1 MGQIGIVTELR
12 VSAANM
18 TSVSPHARRAVR
30 EADVARRVM
39 DAAREAQELPKG
51 ISSGLA
57 AVHARRPFPYSADEI
72 DDFAQAVRDPNFRV
86 QAAADGVHVYN
97 RDGHWTASDP
107 FELYPGLKLDTDGG
121 HAFYIGVQLARA
133 QIAWQLGKR
142 FDQDQPLDRGCA
154 ADRPEEDQNAWCGP
168 GTTMKKR

>member
-57 AVHARRPFPYSADEI
+57 AVHARRPFPYSADDQLVPVAALTVI
-72 DDFAQAVRDPNFRV
+72 LAARSAPKAAPNAQELAGMFLSEAVTPTTTV
-86 QAAADGVHVYN
+86 
-97 RDGHWTASDP
+97 
-107 FELYPGLKLDTDGG
+107 
-121 HAFYIGVQLARA
+121 
-133 QIAWQLGKR
+133 
-142 FDQDQPLDRGCA
+142 
-154 ADRPEEDQNAWCGP
+154 PERLP
-168 GTTMKKR
+168 

>member
-12 VSAANM
+12 VSAVLT

-30 EADVARRVM
+30 EA
-39 DAAREAQELPKG
+39 QELPKG
-51 ISSGLA
+51 ISSDLA
-57 AVHARRPFPYSADEI
+57 TVHTRRPFPYSADEI

-107 FELYPGLKLDTDGG
+107 FELYPRLKLDTDGG
-121 HAFYIGVQLARA
+121 HAFYMGVQLARA
-133 QIAWQLGKR
+133 L
-142 FDQDQPLDRGCA
+142 LH
-154 ADRPEEDQNAWCGP
+154 
-168 GTTMKKR
+168 